1 MTGRIESFSN
11 AKLPR
16 WMAVAATAAGALM
29 LGVGMSRFIRM
40 ASVRDTLLPMLVGSM
55 LIYISGFE
63 KRLSMEDDGVRASKS
78 FWGRKK
84 EDFTPW
90 SEVDDARVILG
101 KGKYIY
107 VLLHGAEKIPPFTLN
122 RNQSDE
128 VIELLNNK
136 LTEDRVQV
144 ER

>member
-1 MTGRIESFSN
+1 MTRRIDSFSN

-16 WMAVAATAAGALM
+16 WMALTATMAGVLM
-29 LGVGMSRFIRM
+29 LGVGMSRFLRM
-40 ASVRDTLLPMLVGSM
+40 ASVRDTLLPMVVGSM

-63 KRLSMEDDGVRASKS
+63 KRLSMEEDGVRASKS

-90 SEVDDARVILG
+90 SDIDDARVILD

-107 VLLHGAEKIPPFTLN
+107 VLLHSAAKIPPFTLN
-122 RNQSDE
+122 RGQSDE

-136 LTEDRVQV
+136 LAKDRVKV